1 MRPFLTL
8 IYERQPEQPFQSQH
22 RNRGSGLPQWGT
34 VENPPANAGVRG
46 RSLICD
52 DSTCRSNLARGP
64 QPPSS
69 QAATAEAY
77 LEPMVCSKRR
87 HCNERSHRSEK
98 LPQRSPHTTAKSGPP
113 TVSRESPRKTM
124 KTQGNQ
130 PTNKQSIWGG
140 GVAHTQR

>member
-22 RNRGSGLPQWGT
+22 RNRGVDFPSGALWKTSLPMR
-34 VENPPANAGVRG
+34 GVPG
-46 RSLICD
+46 VDPSSVTIPHAP
-52 DSTCRSNLARGP
+52 SNLARGP

-69 QAATAEAY
+69 RRLQAAEAY
-77 LEPMVCSKRR
+77 LEPMVCSRR
-87 HCNERSHRSEK
+87 HCNERSHRSEE

-130 PTNKQSIWGG
+130 SIANNQYGG
-140 GVAHTQR
+140 GGAHAKQ